1 MTTWNTETAE
11 WYAEKYGEYDTNRL
25 GIEGLGL
32 SESSAVVDVGCGTG
46 SALRQISAVVT
57 SGALIG
63 VDPVPRMVEIA
74 TAKTQAHPASDRI
87 TYYEGSAEN
96 LPLAENIADF
106 VLAFDSY
113 DHWQNH
119 SLGLQEVQR
128 VLKPNGYFVVV
139 KDADVPQ
146 SKKAKNAF
154 ILALQTAGFDVVNEA
169 FLESESVRC
178 TRWVCRVKG

>member
-119 SLGLQEVQR
+119 SLGL
-128 VLKPNGYFVVV
+128 
-139 KDADVPQ
+139 
-146 SKKAKNAF
+146 
-154 ILALQTAGFDVVNEA
+154 
-169 FLESESVRC
+169 
-178 TRWVCRVKG
+178 